1 MKKQTIELLAPAGSW
16 EALEAAVNAGA
27 DAVYMGG
34 KAFGARQYASN
45 FDREEMQKAV
55 YFAHMHRVRLYIT
68 VNTLVDDSELSELA
82 DYLLFLSNVG
92 IDGIIV
98 QDLGVIRLARK
109 IVPDLPLHASTQ
121 MTVTN
126 SEGVKLAA
134 EAGMERVVLARELSL
149 EEINTI
155 CHGTDTMA
163 YTAAA
168 LSYLIQNNRR
178 PVVITGAQK
187 PIDLAAAAIADVAPS
202 RAVCLISWSMKQE
215 KIC

>member
-68 VNTLVDDSELSELA
+68 VNTLVDDSELGELA

-98 QDLGVIRLARK
+98 QDLGVIRLARQ

-134 EAGMERVVLARELSL
+134 EAGMERVVLAREFESGRNKYDLSW
-149 EEINTI
+149 
-155 CHGTDTMA
+155 HR
-163 YTAAA
+163 YR
-168 LSYLIQNNRR
+168 NR
-178 PVVITGAQK
+178 
-187 PIDLAAAAIADVAPS
+187 S
-202 RAVCLISWSMKQE
+202 FYSWSFVRMLFRSMFDEQPDRRSQRQSRTL
-215 KIC
+215 CSAVPSAL